1 MIDPYVYKVT
11 DVVRVVDGDT
21 IDARLG
27 LGFGITAAFRFR
39 LLGVDTPESFGRAA
53 EPAGKVAA
61 AFTSAWLEERKGR
74 LFARTYKGSQTA
86 VGLGDGAFGRW
97 LADIFTGDGEHLTD
111 ALIARRM
118 ST

>member
-1 MIDPYVYKVT
+1 MTDPYVYKIAE
-11 DVVRVVDGDT
+11 VVRVVDGDT
-21 IDARLG
+21 IDARLS
-27 LGFGITAAFRFR
+27 LGFGITATFRFR
-39 LLGVDTPESFGRAA
+39 LFGVDTAESFGRAA

-61 AFTSAWLEERKGR
+61 EFTSAWLTERRGR
-74 LFARTYKGSQTA
+74 LYARTYKGSQSA

-97 LADIFTGDGEHLTD
+97 LADIFTDNGEHLTD